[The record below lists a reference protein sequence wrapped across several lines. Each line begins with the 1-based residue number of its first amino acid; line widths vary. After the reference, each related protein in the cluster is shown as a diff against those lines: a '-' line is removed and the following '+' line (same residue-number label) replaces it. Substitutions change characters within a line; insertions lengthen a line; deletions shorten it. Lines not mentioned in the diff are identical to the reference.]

1 MKKPLLHSL
10 RSLSSVQEVISEQ
23 YFLHAIFKVSQGR
36 GSFGRSF
43 AVFHMKNSLF
53 VETSRDPVILG
64 AFSEVNNNKSV
75 LDKFFVFCEFFVH
88 NFAVEGDVS
97 SSFSCCLF
105 WGLSWCT
112 GTRGNSYCFHIH
124 TWSCDAV
131 R

>member
-88 NFAVEGDVS
+88 NFAVKGDVIIV
-97 SSFSCCLF
+97 FFLLLVLDEGR
-105 WGLSWCT
+105 GLVCPDQYNT
-112 GTRGNSYCFHIH
+112 LT
-124 TWSCDAV
+124 TA
-131 R
+131 